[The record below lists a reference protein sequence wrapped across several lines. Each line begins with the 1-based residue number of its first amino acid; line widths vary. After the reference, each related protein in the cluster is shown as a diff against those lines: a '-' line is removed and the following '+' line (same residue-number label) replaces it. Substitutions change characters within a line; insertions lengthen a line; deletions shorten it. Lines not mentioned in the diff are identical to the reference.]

1 MNLSIRGD
9 SLLCKPETQPQ
20 PVLTVS
26 NVTYILFNKDKNRI
40 KNAKQFDTQFFCVK
54 TVLRQNL
61 YYWPTLRE
69 LLKPALSRVGDRL
82 SYREIE
88 SAVQSAAYQ
97 LIMREWISGSLD
109 RCLSVMIIPAK
120 FVLNWKL
127 TWVGRVWEHSFSH
140 KSTFKE
146 SLVFVFQM

>member
-26 NVTYILFNKDKNRI
+26 NVTYILFNNDKNRI

-69 LLKPALSRVGDRL
+69 SLKPALSRVGDRL
-82 SYREIE
+82 SYRIRAMSEREIE
-88 SAVQSAAYQ
+88 SAIQSAAYQ
-97 LIMREWISGSLD
+97 LIMREWISGSLIAVY
-109 RCLSVMIIPAK
+109 LS
-120 FVLNWKL
+120 
-127 TWVGRVWEHSFSH
+127 
-140 KSTFKE
+140 
-146 SLVFVFQM
+146 

>member
-61 YYWPTLRE
+61 YYWFTLRE
-69 LLKPALSRVGDRL
+69 VLKPALSRVGDRL

-97 LIMREWISGSLD
+97 LIMRECISGSLD

-127 TWVGRVWEHSFSH
+127 T
-140 KSTFKE
+140 
-146 SLVFVFQM
+146 

>member
-109 RCLSVMIIPAK
+109 RCLSVSPPN
-120 FVLNWKL
+120 LC
-127 TWVGRVWEHSFSH
+127 
-140 KSTFKE
+140 
-146 SLVFVFQM
+146 

>member
-40 KNAKQFDTQFFCVK
+40 KNAKQFDTRFFCVK

-82 SYREIE
+82 SYRTRAMSEREIE
-88 SAVQSAAYQ
+88 SAIQSAAYQ
-97 LIMREWISGSLD
+97 LIMREWISGSLIAVY
-109 RCLSVMIIPAK
+109 LS
-120 FVLNWKL
+120 
-127 TWVGRVWEHSFSH
+127 
-140 KSTFKE
+140 
-146 SLVFVFQM
+146 

>member
-26 NVTYILFNKDKNRI
+26 NVTYILFDKDKNRI

-69 LLKPALSRVGDRL
+69 VLKPALSRVGDRL
-82 SYREIE
+82 SYREVE

-97 LIMREWISGSLD
+97 LIMRECISGSLD

-127 TWVGRVWEHSFSH
+127 T
-140 KSTFKE
+140 
-146 SLVFVFQM
+146 

>member
-69 LLKPALSRVGDRL
+69 VLKPALSRVGDRL
-82 SYREIE
+82 SYREVE

-97 LIMREWISGSLD
+97 LIMRECISGSLD

-127 TWVGRVWEHSFSH
+127 T
-140 KSTFKE
+140 
-146 SLVFVFQM
+146 

>member
-26 NVTYILFNKDKNRI
+26 NLTYILFNKDKNRI

-69 LLKPALSRVGDRL
+69 VLKPALSRVGDRL
-82 SYREIE
+82 SYREVE

-97 LIMREWISGSLD
+97 LIMRECISGSLD

-127 TWVGRVWEHSFSH
+127 T
-140 KSTFKE
+140 
-146 SLVFVFQM
+146 

>member
-26 NVTYILFNKDKNRI
+26 NVTYILFNNDKNRI

-69 LLKPALSRVGDRL
+69 VLKPALSRVGDRL
-82 SYREIE
+82 SYRTILMAMSEREIE

-109 RCLSVMIIPAK
+109 RCLSVIVIPAK

-127 TWVGRVWEHSFSH
+127 T
-140 KSTFKE
+140 
-146 SLVFVFQM
+146 

>member
-61 YYWPTLRE
+61 YYWSTLRE
-69 LLKPALSRVGDRL
+69 VLKPALSRVGDRL

-97 LIMREWISGSLD
+97 LIMRECISGSLD

-127 TWVGRVWEHSFSH
+127 T
-140 KSTFKE
+140 
-146 SLVFVFQM
+146 

>member
-26 NVTYILFNKDKNRI
+26 NLTYILFNKDKNRI

-69 LLKPALSRVGDRL
+69 VLKPALSRVGDRL
-82 SYREIE
+82 SYREVE

-97 LIMREWISGSLD
+97 LIMRECISGSLD

>member
-82 SYREIE
+82 SYRTRAMSEREIE
-88 SAVQSAAYQ
+88 SAIQSAAYQ
-97 LIMREWISGSLD
+97 LIMREWISGSLIAVY
-109 RCLSVMIIPAK
+109 LSWLFPPN
-120 FVLNWKL
+120 LC
-127 TWVGRVWEHSFSH
+127 
-140 KSTFKE
+140 
-146 SLVFVFQM
+146 

>member
-26 NVTYILFNKDKNRI
+26 NVTYILFDKDKNRI

-69 LLKPALSRVGDRL
+69 VLKPALSRVGDRL
-82 SYREIE
+82 SYREVE

-97 LIMREWISGSLD
+97 LIMRECISGSLD

>member
-82 SYREIE
+82 SYRTRAMSEREIE
-88 SAVQSAAYQ
+88 SAIQSAAYQ
-97 LIMREWISGSLD
+97 LIMREWISGILIAVY
-109 RCLSVMIIPAK
+109 LSWLFPPN
-120 FVLNWKL
+120 LC
-127 TWVGRVWEHSFSH
+127 
-140 KSTFKE
+140 
-146 SLVFVFQM
+146 